1 MVNVTKV
8 ENGEGFYIQRVTDDS
23 VKNISR
29 NNFKTEDIID
39 LIKDTIVKI
48 ALLDDSDE
56 FTYDDVKLAD
66 LAMEVAEECNIWED
80 VFYDIDSNLKES
92 GELEFIYA
100 LTFDGDVTEDS
111 EIFSS
116 EDLKKFTHIIC
127 LALARLMI
135 NSRDIF

>member
-8 ENGEGFYIQRVTDDS
+8 ENGEGFYIQRVNDDS
-23 VKNISR
+23 VENISR

-48 ALLDDSDE
+48 ALNDIDE
-56 FTYDDVKLAD
+56 STYDNVKLAD
-66 LAMEVAEECNIWED
+66 LAVEVAEECNIWED
-80 VFYDIDSNLKES
+80 VFYDIDSSLNES
-92 GELEFIYA
+92 GDLEFIYA

-111 EIFSS
+111 EIFTS
-116 EDLKKFTHIIC
+116 EDLEKFKHIIC

-135 NSRDIF
+135 YSRDIF

>member
-8 ENGEGFYIQRVTDDS
+8 ENGEGFYIQRVIDDS
-23 VKNISR
+23 VENISR
-29 NNFKTEDIID
+29 NNFKMKDVLD

-48 ALLDDSDE
+48 ALNDIDE

-66 LAMEVAEECNIWED
+66 LAVEVAEECNIWED
-80 VFYDIDSNLKES
+80 VFYDIDSNLNES

-116 EDLKKFTHIIC
+116 EDLEKFKHTVC
-127 LALARLMI
+127 LSLARLMI